1 MVCAAKTSQN
11 YRLVQMLLF
20 QLLLLVS
27 LMLLQQLSLEMKLQ
41 MLLKSLQSKNFGAN
55 FWAPDSLQVGNL
67 EILKTNPLF

>member
-41 MLLKSLQSKNFGAN
+41 MLLKPLQSKNFGAK
-55 FWAPDSLQVGNL
+55 FWAPDSLHVGNL